1 MKTTISK
8 LRRTIRRTILEA
20 YGPNMERYTNMA
32 MMPYYEDAIL
42 GMIPEYGM
50 GGVNMSDL
58 ATDIMNLMGEPNDY
72 FPPNEMT
79 YKEQFFDFDTFGAAC
94 KKLEGEGKIVQVRMD
109 PRGPVYE
116 LA

>member
-1 MKTTISK
+1 MRTTIPK
-8 LRRTIRRTILEA
+8 LRRTIRRTLLEA

-58 ATDIMNLMGEPNDY
+58 ATDIGELMGAPNDY
-72 FPPNEMT
+72 FPPDEMT
-79 YKEQFFDFDTFGAAC
+79 YEEQFFDMDTFGASC
-94 KKLEGEGKIVQVRMD
+94 KKLEGEGKIIQTRMD
-109 PRGPVYE
+109 SRGPVYE
-116 LA
+116 IA